1 MKSSISTE
9 GAALVLKVARSLNG
23 QCWLRRLE
31 ADDPRPFAIQEA
43 TDVNAT
49 LAKVLAGR
57 GADAGTVSDI
67 LHPALRTLMPDPSC
81 LKAMDEAASLLADA
95 VEASATV
102 GLFGDYDV
110 DGAASS
116 ALMARWLKAIDAN
129 PVIHIP
135 DRITEG
141 YGPNIQAIDS
151 LVDQGIDL
159 LITLDCGATSQDA
172 LAHAKARG
180 LSVLVLD
187 HHQMHDLG
195 PAVDALVNP
204 NRPDDTSGL
213 GHLCAAGVTFMALVA
228 ANRELRTRGMSPE
241 SLPDLLKLLDLVAL
255 ATVADVVPLTGLNRA
270 FVVKG
275 LQVAQARS
283 NPGLA
288 ALVEVSRLS
297 GPLRPTISVLCLGH
311 ASMRAVGLV
320 MPAWARA
327 CFQAMMPMR
336 RAIWRQNSIR

>member
-1 MKSSISTE
+1 MQ
-9 GAALVLKVARSLNG
+9 RSL
-23 QCWLRRLE
+23 RS
-31 ADDPRPFAIQEA
+31 
-43 TDVNAT
+43 
-49 LAKVLAGR
+49 LAGR
-57 GADAGTVSDI
+57 GADAGTAGYFESR
-67 LHPALRTLMPDPSC
+67 AANLMPDPSSF
-81 LKAMDEAASLLADA
+81 KAMDEAATLLADA
-95 VEASATV
+95 VEACATV

-116 ALMARWLKAIDAN
+116 HSWRAGSKPLGAN
-129 PVIHIP
+129 PIIHIP

-141 YGPNIQAIDS
+141 YGPNTQAIDS
-151 LVDQGIDL
+151 LIDQGIDL
-159 LITLDCGATSQDA
+159 LITLDCGATSHEA

-195 PAVDALVNP
+195 PPVDALVNP

-228 ANRELRTRGMSPE
+228 ANRELRTRGLEPE
-241 SLPDLLKLLDLVAL
+241 ALPDLLKLLDLVAL

-275 LQVAQARS
+275 LQVAQARG

-288 ALVEVSRLS
+288 ALIEVSRLS
-297 GPLRPTISVLCLGH
+297 GPCVLIISVSCWGH
-311 ASMRAVGLV
+311 ASMPAVGLA
-320 MPAWARA
+320 MPGWVRA
-327 CFQAMMPMR
+327 CSRAMMPKR
-336 RAIWRQNSIR
+336 RAIWRQSSTRSTRNARPSRPKRWKAPSLWLSAITRSRQSSWCVTTAGTKASSD